1 MTFDEKCQQL
11 EAKIINT
18 YTSGVSLEEAEKLA
32 AEFLGAMLLVSDELK
47 KADLSARMHKTGVK
61 AVRAALYQDAV
72 KGQDRKPTETA
83 IQSSIDSNDTL
94 ISEQNSYDSAE
105 VDKASLD
112 RYYDIFSNSHIF
124 FRGVAKGSFGG

>member
-1 MTFDEKCQQL
+1 MTFDEKCKQL
-11 EAKIINT
+11 EAKIIQT
-18 YTSGVSLEEAEKLA
+18 YTTGVSLEGAEKLA

-47 KADLSARMHKTGVK
+47 KADLSARMRKTGVK
-61 AVRAALYQDAV
+61 AVRAALYADAV
-72 KGQDRKPTETA
+72 KGQDKKPTETA